1 MLQALRPMLLRFL
14 KFFRYLTPSIIRETI
29 RRIGEQHLPGLAS
42 EMAYTEILALFPALL
57 AIFTAIGLF
66 QPLKLRF
73 GQMIDQLSGV
83 FPDAAFRLIQDFS
96 HEVSG
101 DRNSSL
107 FSLSFVLAIW
117 IASSALGAAMRAM
130 DQIHRIPPRKRRPY
144 WKSKLI
150 AIALTIAAIILL
162 IIATFLVFISDILIN
177 RLLEQAALQQGWLEE
192 FGLLFF
198 QSMTWPLVLIIMSAV
213 FAFIYRFGP
222 STPSRGKPI
231 IPGAVLAA
239 VSWAIVS
246 WIFRLYVSQYGN
258 YNRVYGAVGAVII
271 LMLWLYISSLIMLIG
286 DQLNVVVGEK
296 IQVVSKEQRLE
307 PYRKE
312 RTQP

>member
-1 MLQALRPMLLRFL
+1 MVLRFF
-14 KFFRYLTPSIIRETI
+14 KFFRYLTPRIVRETI
-29 RRIGEQHLPGLAS
+29 RRIGAQNLPGLAS
-42 EMAYTEILALFPALL
+42 EMAYTEILALFPAIL

-66 QPLKLRF
+66 SALKMRF
-73 GQMIDQLSGV
+73 VKMIGRLSEV
-83 FPDAAFRLIQDFS
+83 VPTEAFGLIDNFS
-96 HEVSG
+96 NEVSG

-107 FSLSFVLAIW
+107 FSVSFVLAIW

-130 DQIHRIPPRKRRPY
+130 DQIHQIPPRQRRPY

-150 AIALTIAAIILL
+150 AIGLTIAAIILI
-162 IIATFLVFISDILIN
+162 IIATFLVFISDILIE
-177 RLLEQAALQQGWLEE
+177 RLLERAAEQRDLLEQ
-192 FGLLFF
+192 FGLILF
-198 QSMTWPLVLIIMSAV
+198 QSLTWPLVLLIMSSV

-222 STPSRGKPI
+222 SQPSPRKPI

-239 VSWAIVS
+239 ASWAVVS

-296 IQVVSKEQRLE
+296 MQIDSSKRRTAPYSRKRIQ
-307 PYRKE
+307 P
-312 RTQP
+312 